1 MRALVVESTSLLV
14 LADKHS
20 INEWIAFSSPPFH
33 GGKKVMRHGDSNEE
47 SWSVVSLSPR
57 PAVAQL
63 LLPSRRKH

>member
-33 GGKKVMRHGDSNEE
+33 GGKKVMRHGDSKRD
-47 SWSVVSLSPR
+47 LGLLFLCHLG
-57 PAVAQL
+57 QL
-63 LLPSRRKH
+63 